1 MIKIEP
7 NKADDFIN
15 DDELQ
20 GYLDNA
26 EGTKEQ
32 IRAIIAKGVNKERL
46 TMEES
51 AILITNKDPEIWEE
65 IYQAARDLKE
75 KIYGKRMVLFAP
87 IYLGSECVNNCTY
100 CGFSAENKDIE
111 RITLEKEEL
120 RKEIEGL
127 EDMGHKR
134 IIIVYGED
142 PKYDGERIANDVKE
156 IYATKKGKG
165 EIRRINVNAAPMDVE
180 NFKKVYNSGI
190 GTWQIFQE
198 TYHHPTYKK
207 VHKSGPK
214 SIYEWRISGLD
225 RAMEAGID
233 DVGIGALFG
242 LYDYKFE
249 VMGLLKHTQHLE
261 EKYGVGPHTISF
273 PRLNEAFG
281 MEVND
286 EYAVSDE
293 ELKQI
298 IAVLRLSVPY
308 TGLILTAREP
318 AELRRELFKLGIS
331 QTDAGTSIE
340 MKSYSDEHEEAEQDL
355 SKEQFKI
362 NDVRSLDSVLFELLE
377 DGYMPSFCTGC
388 YRAGRTG
395 EHFMEFSIP
404 GFIHDFCM
412 PNALITTQEYLIDY
426 ASDKTRKLGE
436 SMIDDE
442 VLEIKE
448 YNEKAYDA
456 INDKLQQT
464 RKGTRDI
471 YVWWAV

>member
-1 MIKIEP
+1 MIKIKP
-7 NKADDFIN
+7 NKEDDFI
-15 DDELQ
+15 DDKELQ
-20 GYLDNA
+20 GYLDSATPTEN
-26 EGTKEQ
+26 K
-32 IRAIIAKGVNKERL
+32 IRIILEKAKKKERL
-46 TMEES
+46 SMEES
-51 AILITNKDPEIWEE
+51 AILITNKDPKMWEE
-65 IYQAARDLKE
+65 IYSAARYLKE
-75 KIYGKRMVLFAP
+75 LIYGKRMVLFAP
-87 IYLGSECVNNCTY
+87 IYLGSECINNCSY
-100 CGFSAENKDIE
+100 CGFSVENKDIK

-120 RKEIEGL
+120 KKEIKGL

-134 IIIVYGED
+134 IIIVYGES
-142 PKYDGERIANDVKE
+142 PKYDGERIAKDVAT
-156 IYATKKGKG
+156 IYETKSGNG
-165 EIRRINVNAAPMDVE
+165 EIRRVNVNAAPMDVE

-198 TYHHPTYKK
+198 TYHHDTYKK

-261 EKYGVGPHTISF
+261 EKFGVGPHTISF

-281 MEVND
+281 MDVD
-286 EYAVSDE
+286 LKYKVSDE

-340 MKSYSDEHEEAEQDL
+340 MKSYSNDENEKSDQDL

-362 NDVRSLDSVLFELLE
+362 NDVRSLDSVLYELLE
-377 DGYMPSFCTGC
+377 DGYVPSFCTGC

-412 PNALITTQEYLIDY
+412 PNALLTTQEYLIDY
-426 ASDKTRKLGE
+426 ASPKTLKLGE
-436 SMIDDE
+436 KMIDE
-442 VLEIKE
+442 ELLNIKK
-448 YNEKAYDA
+448 YNPKTYDSIHEK
-456 INDKLQQT
+456 LMET
-464 RKGTRDI
+464 RKGTRDLYI
-471 YVWWAV
+471 